1 MTSVF
6 DKLNL
11 TPAERRLVIMV
22 GIVVFVVLNFWLVF
36 PMFGEYGKYDQRI
49 HDANA
54 TLKKYQDE
62 INKRSNY
69 EKELKQLENQAVY
82 IPTEEAAL
90 RLSQEVNSQA
100 ALSGV
105 TVTSI
110 TQMQRQGSGG
120 KTNAFFE
127 EAAVTVNIN
136 TGEKELVDFLY
147 RLADKDLLIRAKS
160 MTLGTDPSQTRLQG
174 QITLVKSF
182 QRRPPKTTVAAAVAK
197 PAARPA
203 ATPATS
209 PAKPATPPPTA
220 IPARPPQAVP
230 QPAPT
235 PSGGTNRPRRS
246 VPSPARP

>member
-1 MTSVF
+1 MTSFF

-11 TPAERRLVIMV
+11 TPAERRLVIIV

-62 INKRSNY
+62 INKRSTYTNQ
-69 EKELKQLENQAVY
+69 LAQLENSGVY
-82 IPTEEAAL
+82 VPSEEAAL

-100 ALSGV
+100 TLSGV
-105 TVTSI
+105 TFSSI
-110 TQMQRQGSGG
+110 TPMQRQGSGG

-127 EAAVTVNIN
+127 EAAVTITVN

-160 MTLGTDPSQTRLQG
+160 MTIGPDPSQTRLQG
-174 QITLVKSF
+174 QITLVKSL
-182 QRRPPKTTVAAAVAK
+182 QRRPPKTTTAAAVAK
-197 PAARPA
+197 PAATPA
-203 ATPATS
+203 AS
-209 PAKPATPPPTA
+209 PAKPVTPPPTSA
-220 IPARPPQAVP
+220 IPAQPRPITP

-246 VPSPARP
+246 VPSPAKP